1 MTSKNYLCKSIK
13 ENIRRNMFL
22 TILVLLAFLVVFPIY
37 CITGM
42 DGAGNIEAYMGF
54 DGYQRV
60 LLRCLGPNSP
70 ASVVVIV
77 AAVLYA
83 LLSFGYL
90 YSGEKTDF
98 YHSLPMKR
106 EALYLVSL
114 VSSLISFVVP
124 YLISV
129 GMAYMIGMVSG
140 GSSPYVLK
148 ITMMT
153 IGLHLIYY
161 LVFYTGAVFAILLTG
176 NLFTGVLGFA
186 GIMSYGLIL
195 DAAVTYMNDRFF
207 HTLSVKSPQF
217 VSWFLSPIAVYINS
231 CVGGENLA
239 EMWSGQMHLRGSG
252 IEETYRN
259 GMIYGVI
266 MLVVFLGLNIWIYKI
281 RPSESY
287 HKAIAFS
294 KMEPVIKVCS
304 VIPISLLAG
313 LVFSSGMKHVFLWMV
328 IGTVVSALV
337 LSAAFDFLYTLDIK
351 NCIKPK
357 VTDGIILAVLALV
370 VTGYRMDIAGVD
382 SFLPDEDKIETMSV
396 SLNSI
401 SDTFSYPEEYYGRN
415 ALEED
420 RLESFAP
427 VYRLAKT
434 GVAYYK
440 QNDGNEEGQIM
451 VDVDVAF
458 HMKSGK
464 TVYRNYYIPET
475 EETLK
480 NIEEIYDDWDYREKI
495 MPTYYATAEDIDFLY
510 VIDHMGRR
518 LQMDIQQDKLEILY
532 KTYKNELESMTFSE
546 SREQRVIGYISAE
559 QKMQDS
565 YTREDYMATWD
576 LPVYEGFKETRA
588 MLEELGYP
596 ISDTIP
602 AEEVLRIRLTNS
614 DDMGETTGE
623 VILEKKE
630 DIERVLKSLSYG
642 DGRYRVGSNM
652 EYAVNVE
659 IAWNDRFRETW
670 RPLYLM
676 NTGTVDDILKELHID
691 EPFA

>member
-22 TILVLLAFLVVFPIY
+22 TILISLALLVVFPVY
-37 CITGM
+37 CITSM
-42 DGAGNIEAYMGF
+42 EGAGHIEAYMGF
-54 DGYQRV
+54 DGYQRM
-60 LLRCLGPNSP
+60 LLRCIGPDSP
-70 ASVVVIV
+70 ASIVVVA

-83 LLSFGYL
+83 LLGFGYL

-124 YLISV
+124 YLVSI

-140 GSSPYVLK
+140 GNSPYVLK

-153 IGLHLIYY
+153 IGLHLLYF
-161 LVFYTGAVFAILLTG
+161 LVFYTGAVLAILLTG
-176 NLFTGVLGFA
+176 NLFTGALGFA

-207 HTLSVKSPQF
+207 HTLSARAPQF
-217 VSWFLSPIAVYINS
+217 TSWFLSPVVVYVNS
-231 CVGGENLA
+231 CIGGENLA
-239 EMWSGQMHLRGSG
+239 EMWSGQGVLRGSG
-252 IEETYRN
+252 IVERYRM
-259 GMIYGVI
+259 GMIYGVV
-266 MLVVFLGLNIWIYKI
+266 MLVVLLGLNIWIYKI

-287 HKAIAFS
+287 HKAIAFP
-294 KMEPVIKVCS
+294 KLEPVIKVCS

-313 LVFSSGMKHVFLWMV
+313 LVFSAGMKHVFLWMV
-328 IGTVVSALV
+328 VGTVVSALV
-337 LSAAFDFLYTLDIK
+337 LSAAFDFLYTLDIRS
-351 NCIKPK
+351 CIKPK

-370 VTGYRMDIAGVD
+370 VTGYRMDITGVD
-382 SFLPDEDKIETMSV
+382 SFLPDKDKIETMSV
-396 SLNSI
+396 QLNSI
-401 SDTFSYPEEYYGRN
+401 SDTFSYPEGYYGRDVLN
-415 ALEED
+415 ED
-420 RLESFAP
+420 RLESFDS
-427 VYRLAKT
+427 VYQLAKT

-475 EETLK
+475 EEALK
-480 NIEEIYDDWDYREKI
+480 AIEEIYDDWDYREKI

-518 LQMDIQQDKLEILY
+518 MQMNLQQDKLEILY

-546 SREQRVIGYISAE
+546 SSKQRVIGYISAE

-576 LPVYEGFKETRA
+576 LPVYEGFKETRV
-588 MLEELGYP
+588 MLEELGCP

-602 AEEVLRIRLTNS
+602 AEEVLRIRLTSS
-614 DDMGETTGE
+614 DEMGNTEGE

-630 DIERVLKSLSYG
+630 DMERILEALSYG
-642 DGRYRVGSNM
+642 DGRYRVGSPM

-659 IAWNDRFRETW
+659 ITWNDRFKEQW

-676 NTGTVDDILKELHID
+676 NNGTVDDILKELHID
-691 EPFA
+691 

>member
-22 TILVLLAFLVVFPIY
+22 TILISLALLVVFPVY
-37 CITGM
+37 CITSM
-42 DGAGNIEAYMGF
+42 EGAGHIEAYMGF
-54 DGYQRV
+54 DGYQRM
-60 LLRCLGPNSP
+60 LLHCIGPDSP
-70 ASVVVIV
+70 ASIVVVA

-83 LLSFGYL
+83 LLGFGYL

-124 YLISV
+124 YLVSI

-140 GSSPYVLK
+140 GNSPYVLK
-148 ITMMT
+148 ITMMA
-153 IGLHLIYY
+153 IGLHLLYF
-161 LVFYTGAVFAILLTG
+161 LVFYTGAVLAILLTG
-176 NLFTGVLGFA
+176 NLFTGALGFA

-195 DAAVTYMNDRFF
+195 SAAVTHMNSRFF
-207 HTLSVKSPQF
+207 HTLSVESPQF
-217 VSWFLSPIAVYINS
+217 TSWFLSPVVVYVNS
-231 CVGGENLA
+231 CVSGANLA
-239 EMWSGQMHLRGSG
+239 EMWSGQGVLRGSG
-252 IEETYRN
+252 IVEHYRN
-259 GMIYGVI
+259 GMIYGVV
-266 MLVVFLGLNIWIYKI
+266 MLVILLGLNIWIYKI

-287 HKAIAFS
+287 HKAIAFP
-294 KMEPVIKVCS
+294 KLEPVIKVCS

-313 LVFSSGMKHVFLWMV
+313 LVFSAGMKHVFLWMV
-328 IGTVVSALV
+328 VGTVVSALV
-337 LSAAFDFLYTLDIK
+337 LSAAFDFLYTLDIRS
-351 NCIKPK
+351 CIKPK
-357 VTDGIILAVLALV
+357 VTDGMILAVLALV
-370 VTGYRMDIAGVD
+370 VTGYRMDITGVD
-382 SFLPDEDKIETMSV
+382 SFLPDKDKIATMSV
-396 SLNSI
+396 QLNSI
-401 SDTFSYPEEYYGRN
+401 SDAFSYPEGYYGRDVLN
-415 ALEED
+415 ED
-420 RLESFAP
+420 RLESFDP
-427 VYRLAKT
+427 VYQLAKT

-440 QNDGNEEGQIM
+440 QNDGNEEGKIM

-475 EETLK
+475 EEVLK
-480 NIEEIYDDWDYREKI
+480 AIEEIYDDWDYREKI
-495 MPTYYATAEDIDFLY
+495 MPTYYATAEEIDFLY

-518 LQMDIQQDKLEILY
+518 MQMDVPQDKLEILY

-546 SREQRVIGYISAE
+546 SSKQRVIGYISAE
-559 QKMQDS
+559 QKRQDS
-565 YTREDYMATWD
+565 YSREDYMATWD
-576 LPVYEGFKETRA
+576 LPVYEGFEETKA

-602 AEEVLRIRLTNS
+602 AEEVLRIRLTSS
-614 DDMGETTGE
+614 DDMGNTEEE

-630 DIERVLKSLSYG
+630 DMERILEALSYG
-642 DGRYRVGSNM
+642 DGRYRVGSPM

-659 IAWNDRFRETW
+659 ITWNDRFKEQW

-676 NTGTVDDILKELHID
+676 NNGTVDDILKELHID
-691 EPFA
+691 